1 MKIHK
6 SKENLLN
13 IILIIKYFKIWGIT
27 KVKHPIIILI
37 KYKTVNKPKIIF
49 KTIIVCIY
57 QIKYKKY

>member
-13 IILIIKYFKIWGIT
+13 IILIIKYFKIWDIT

-57 QIKYKKY
+57 